1 MDLNSWLV
9 RLQLVLYYP
18 RNHKFKHSFQDCLN
32 TICSC
37 DIEVKTLFIICFIVA
52 HERKIFLGNFKS
64 ALSNILEQNGSLI
77 GDVLIFGNTP
87 LDDSSNTAKNTY
99 MSSNITSKI
108 VFLVLQGIIM
118 VILVIFLS
126 SCTNILL

>member
-1 MDLNSWLV
+1 M
-9 RLQLVLYYP
+9 RLQLGLSHL

-37 DIEVKTLFIICFIVA
+37 DIEVKKLFIICFIVA
-52 HERKIFLGNFKS
+52 HERKIFLGNFRS
-64 ALSNILEQNGSLI
+64 VLSNILEQNDSFI
-77 GDVLIFGNTP
+77 SDVLIFGNTP

-99 MSSNITSKI
+99 MFSNITFKI

-118 VILVIFLS
+118 VIVVIFLS
-126 SCTNILL
+126 SCTNVLL